1 MATVEQVTSAIRDWQ
16 SAFGTSLETLYSLRQ
31 RYESIDFNSD
41 TALEQ
46 VVAIDN
52 EYKAF
57 VAEANPRNQELQV
70 LAIDLLNSL
79 PSGPEK
85 TDLGGQV
92 TQIQQQFRNYANDVR
107 SFRDG
112 MRAKRTEL
120 ETAAKEK
127 VDKSTEKT
135 PGGTGD
141 NKSSDDAAGGTG
153 TTAKSS
159 VVASSSTP
167 PMPVA
172 IKRLYNPLRDFSSVT
187 YKISL
192 YAITPDALNAY
203 YTTGVWKTKDLELIV
218 QSGGVNKGL
227 DSPRNKY
234 FNYDFGIDDLEITT
248 LTNAKETGTASN
260 SIDFKFKIYEPYAMT
275 FPTRLLAMQQDLQ
288 QRANI
293 KTPLKEQTQALAI
306 PLLLVIRFYGYDVN
320 GELVSGA
327 PTAGG
332 SQTQTDEKAAFER
345 AWPVQITKLNFK
357 LDNKVTV
364 YDLNAK
370 TVNEQVAYGAKR
382 GIVPAP
388 ITVTAATVESAIGGA
403 QGTNGLLDQINN
415 LLNQIT
421 NTDQDKKKQSVSD
434 VYKVR
439 FMDSSIQEA
448 LIVDKDFY
456 VKSRAPMAKVN
467 SPDQATV
474 RTSVQATTVDKKN
487 RVIEIASG
495 TPILTAIDQIITQS
509 TYLRDVMKV
518 IDDEELEPT
527 LENEQ
532 TYTKS
537 EPKKLYWYCVVPET
551 KIINS
556 DEIRNDYAWEI
567 TYVIYKYA
575 VPYVKSLINGPTPNY
590 PGPNK
595 RYDYWYTGKN
605 TEVLSYEQQYNM
617 LYYLGAALG
626 SESGTP
632 ENSGDVTPNKAIPG
646 QDANPMGVEAGKK
659 ELQNSLKTFLYSPGD
674 QIKAQIKILGDPD
687 YLMPALSGPTSDEYA
702 INPTTTQIF
711 IEIDFKQVED
721 YNTETTG
728 IANDTVVDHGL
739 LKPNSNIKFWD
750 YPEDVKKQTEGRM
763 VFMLTKVTSRFIKG
777 TFTQDLKT
785 ILPNFP
791 KTDPATTNAAST
803 TPPVSDAG
811 AGRSTSSFAATD
823 PRRVDLS
830 TAGAGRSSADF
841 AAVDPRRIDTATNTQ
856 NTNDD
861 SNPTPTTPNN
871 DDSGREE

>member
-1 MATVEQVTSAIRDWQ
+1 MATSWLEVEQIKTNIVQAKTSIQLNEARLQAAQEQNNAAAVARIT
-16 SAFGTSLETLYSLRQ
+16 GTLQGQREDLVKLEAELAQ
-31 RYESIDFNSD
+31 AESDI
-41 TALEQ
+41 
-46 VVAIDN
+46 
-52 EYKAF
+52 
-57 VAEANPRNQELQV
+57 
-70 LAIDLLNSL
+70 
-79 PSGPEK
+79 G
-85 TDLGGQV
+85 
-92 TQIQQQFRNYANDVR
+92 
-107 SFRDG
+107 
-112 MRAKRTEL
+112 
-120 ETAAKEK
+120 
-127 VDKSTEKT
+127 KSTSPT
-135 PGGTGD
+135 PP
-141 NKSSDDAAGGTG
+141 
-153 TTAKSS
+153 SS
-159 VVASSSTP
+159 VTNQQSNTAQNQSQEDSGTNTRSTTNTPVTATSSTP
-167 PMPVA
+167 AMPTT
-172 IKRLYNPLRDFSSVT
+172 IKRLFNPLRDFSSVT

-192 YAITPDALNAY
+192 YAITPDSLNAY
-203 YTTGVWKTKDLELIV
+203 YVNGVWKTKDLELIV

-227 DSPRNKY
+227 DSSRNKF

-260 SIDFKFKIYEPYAMT
+260 SVDFKFKIYEPYAMT
-275 FPTRLLAMQQDLQ
+275 FPTRLLAMQQELQ

-293 KTPLKEQTQALAI
+293 KTPLKQQTQALAV

-320 GELVSGA
+320 GEIVAGA
-327 PTAGG
+327 ATAGG

-345 AWPVQITKLNFK
+345 AWPIQITKLNFK

-364 YDLNAK
+364 YDLTAK

-388 ITVTAATVESAIGGA
+388 ITVTADTVQSAIGGSN
-403 QGTNGLLDQINN
+403 GTSGLLDQINS
-415 LLNQIT
+415 LLNQVT
-421 NTDQDKKKQSVSD
+421 NTEQDKKKQNVSD

-439 FMDSSIQEA
+439 FMDTSIQEA

-456 VKSRAPMAKVN
+456 VKSRAPMAKVD
-467 SPDQATV
+467 SPAQSTV
-474 RTSVQATTVDKKN
+474 RTSVRTTTVDKKN

-495 TPILTAIDQIITQS
+495 TSILTAIDQIITQS

-518 IDDEELEPT
+518 IDDEEIEPT

-537 EPKKLYWYCVVPET
+537 EPKPLYWYCVVPET

-556 DEIRNDYAWEI
+556 DEVRNDYAWEI

-575 VPYVKSLINGPTPNY
+575 VPYAKSLMNGATPKY
-590 PGPNK
+590 PGPSKTYN
-595 RYDYWYTGKN
+595 YWYTGKN

-617 LYYLGAALG
+617 LYFLGAALG

-721 YNTETTG
+721 YNTESTG
-728 IANDTVVDHGL
+728 ITNDTVVDHGL
-739 LKPNSNIKFWD
+739 LKPNSNIVFWD

-763 VFMLTKVTSRFIKG
+763 VFMLTKVTSRFSKG

-791 KTDPATTNAAST
+791 TAD
-803 TPPVSDAG
+803 
-811 AGRSTSSFAATD
+811 
-823 PRRVDLS
+823 
-830 TAGAGRSSADF
+830 AGAGRSSASVAESVFDPRQEVAESVFDPRQVDLSGVGAGRGSAEF
-841 AAVDPRRIDTATNTQ
+841 AAIDPRRIDLPSNTQ

-861 SNPTPTTPNN
+861 SSPTPTTANN

>member
-1 MATVEQVTSAIRDWQ
+1 MPENAVQDDSQISATGQTNTPIAVETNA
-16 SAFGTSLETLYSLRQ
+16 
-31 RYESIDFNSD
+31 
-41 TALEQ
+41 
-46 VVAIDN
+46 
-52 EYKAF
+52 
-57 VAEANPRNQELQV
+57 P
-70 LAIDLLNSL
+70 L
-79 PSGPEK
+79 PVS
-85 TDLGGQV
+85 
-92 TQIQQQFRNYANDVR
+92 
-107 SFRDG
+107 
-112 MRAKRTEL
+112 
-120 ETAAKEK
+120 
-127 VDKSTEKT
+127 
-135 PGGTGD
+135 
-141 NKSSDDAAGGTG
+141 
-153 TTAKSS
+153 
-159 VVASSSTP
+159 
-167 PMPVA
+167 
-172 IKRLYNPLRDFSSVT
+172 IKRLYNPLRDFSNAT

-192 YAITPDALNAY
+192 YAITPDALNSY
-203 YTTGVWKTKDLELIV
+203 YTNGVWKTKDLELIV

-227 DSPRNKY
+227 DSPRSKF

-260 SIDFKFKIYEPYAMT
+260 SVDFKFKIYEPYAMT

-306 PLLLVIRFYGYDVN
+306 PLLLVVRFYGYDVN
-320 GELVSGA
+320 GALVAGA
-327 PTAGG
+327 ATAGG

-345 AWPVQITKLNFK
+345 AWPVQVTKLNFK

-364 YDLNAK
+364 YDLTAK
-370 TVNEQVAYGAKR
+370 TVNEQIAYGAKR

-403 QGTNGLLDQINN
+403 NGTNGLLDQLNN

-421 NTDQDKKKQSVSD
+421 NTEQDKKKQNVSD

-467 SPDQATV
+467 SPDQSTV
-474 RTSVQATTVDKKN
+474 RTSVQTTTVDKKN

-518 IDDEELEPT
+518 IDDEEIEPT

-537 EPKKLYWYCVVPET
+537 EPKQLYWYCVVPET

-575 VPYVKSLINGPTPNY
+575 VPYVKSLINGPTPKY
-590 PGPNK
+590 PGPSK

-626 SESGTP
+626 SDSGTP
-632 ENSGDVTPNKAIPG
+632 ENSTDVTPNKAIPG

-739 LKPNSNIKFWD
+739 LKPNSNIMFWD

-763 VFMLTKVTSRFIKG
+763 VFMLTKVTSRFTKG

-791 KTDPATTNAAST
+791 KADTATTNAASNAT
-803 TPPVSDAG
+803 SSAAPIESDAG
-811 AGRSTSSFAATD
+811 AGRGTSSFAATD
-823 PRRVDLS
+823 PRRIDRPNQTTNTEIRTGVVLNS
-830 TAGAGRSSADF
+830 AGRSADF
-841 AAVDPRRIDTATNTQ
+841 AAIDPRRALVTNATS
-856 NTNDD
+856 TNDD
-861 SNPTPTTPNN
+861 NNPTATTNN
-871 DDSGREE
+871 DDSGREDN